1 MPESNIIITIPK
13 SVKWED
19 YQKEIDT
26 VADRSYVMN
35 FKVNGFPK
43 VNIGARCYLIH
54 NGFIKGWMEIVGF
67 SEKDFVCYT
76 TLNEWKGKF
85 IERSGKFHELKNP
98 IPMKGFQGFRYITNE
113 LAKLL
118 NQ

>member
-1 MPESNIIITIPK
+1 MPESNIIITLPK

-43 VNIGARCYLIH
+43 VKIGARCYIIH
-54 NGFIKGWMEIVGF
+54 NGFIRGWMEIVGF
-67 SEKDFVCYT
+67 SAKDFSCT
-76 TLNEWKGKF
+76 TTGAGWSGKF
-85 IERSGKFHELKNP
+85 IERSGEFHEIKNS
-98 IPMKGFQGFRYITNE
+98 IPMKGFQGFRYVTEE
-113 LAKLL
+113 LEKIL